1 MSIKKVVFGLSLF
14 LLTTLNQ
21 SFSQC
26 CSTGSPVGASVY
38 VGVLNENS
46 LRTIAYYRHNS
57 AHTYYSGTE
66 VNDVNDQLESSN
78 YNFMGFAFGYGIT
91 KRMTVETDL
100 GYFFNKT
107 QVFKSIDFTEKGYG
121 LSTGGLTLKYGALV
135 KPMKHFELT
144 LGGGVRYPFS
154 NKPQMTDGVQLSRDV
169 QPSTNAVALSGMI
182 FINKGFPDLNLRVFS
197 INRFDHNFEDKLN
210 YKYGDMLMNSIF
222 VSKQIVK
229 YFMGILQFRSEVR
242 WHDQDDKNK
251 RTNTGNLLLWLSP
264 QLNYAVSGK
273 WNISL
278 MCDIPVYKDYN
289 GKQLTPAYS
298 FAVGLTRDFDLSRK
312 SKTSA
317 VINSIRK
324 P

>member
-1 MSIKKVVFGLSLF
+1 MFIKKLVFGLSLF
-14 LLTTLNQ
+14 LLASQNP

-57 AHTYYSGTE
+57 SHTYYSGTE

-107 QVFKSIDFTEKGYG
+107 QVFKTYDFTEKGYG

-144 LGGGVRYPFS
+144 LGGGIRYPFS

-229 YFMGILQFRSEVR
+229 YFMGILQIRSEVR
-242 WHDQDDKNK
+242 WHDQD
-251 RTNTGNLLLWLSP
+251 
-264 QLNYAVSGK
+264 
-273 WNISL
+273 
-278 MCDIPVYKDYN
+278 
-289 GKQLTPAYS
+289 
-298 FAVGLTRDFDLSRK
+298 
-312 SKTSA
+312 
-317 VINSIRK
+317 
-324 P
+324 